1 MRTVKSICPCS
12 KGLPMAELPGAL
24 QDGHRPALNNF
35 SPPYL
40 LVKEHAMEEEI
51 YKKLATH
58 LDNLPGGFPP
68 TESGVELRIL
78 KRLFTPQEAKLAL
91 YLTLLPEEPR
101 VVARRAGMLRD
112 ETAERLEQMAK
123 KGLILR
129 EERGTSPMRY
139 LAAQYLVGIWEYHVN
154 DLDKELIRDM
164 NEYLPALSEQVW
176 KIPQMRTIPVG
187 RSVTPELKVLPY
199 EMAEELVRAQKK
211 FSVGPCICRREHN
224 MMGKGCDKPE
234 ESCLGFGMAVDY
246 RKRSGV
252 GREINLQETLDILKW
267 ADKAG
272 LVLQPAN
279 AKDALWICLC
289 CGCCCQVLKSFK
301 RQAKPASMASS
312 PFFAAYNSENCKAC
326 GVCVDR
332 CQMEALKL
340 EADEVGLD
348 VDRCIGCGLCVSTC
362 PAHSLTLVRKP
373 QSEQQEV
380 PKDIIDASI
389 KLGKARGKITTPG
402 LIKMV
407 VKSKVDRILTLG
419 DRHESDRS

>member
-1 MRTVKSICPCS
+1 
-12 KGLPMAELPGAL
+12 
-24 QDGHRPALNNF
+24 
-35 SPPYL
+35 
-40 LVKEHAMEEEI
+40 MEEEI
-51 YKKLATH
+51 YKKLAQH

-68 TESGVELRIL
+68 TESGVEQRIL

-101 VVARRAGMLRD
+101 VVAHRAGMPRD
-112 ETAERLEQMAK
+112 EAAERLEEMAK

-129 EERGTSPMRY
+129 EERATGPVRY

-154 DLDKELIRDM
+154 DLDIELIRDM
-164 NEYLPALSEQVW
+164 NEYLPVLSEQAW
-176 KIPQMRTIPVG
+176 KVPQMRTIPVG

-199 EMAEELVRAQKK
+199 EMAEELVRGQKK
-211 FSVGPCICRREHN
+211 FSIGPCICRREHK

-234 ESCLGFGMAVDY
+234 ESCLGFGMALDY
-246 RKRSGV
+246 RKRNGV
-252 GREINLQETLDILKW
+252 GREIDLQETLDILKW
-267 ADKAG
+267 ADKTG
-272 LVLQPAN
+272 LVLQPSN

-289 CGCCCQVLKSFK
+289 CGCCCQVLKFFK
-301 RQAKPASMASS
+301 RQARPAAMVSS
-312 PFFAAYNSENCKAC
+312 PFFASHDPENCKTC

-340 EADEVGLD
+340 EADGVLLD

-362 PAHSLTLVRKP
+362 PAGSLTLVRKP
-373 QSEQQEV
+373 QSEQREV

-402 LIKMV
+402 LMKMV